1 MVAPAI
7 HAALI
12 CETKA
17 SLHEDV
23 SMIRQR
29 EEKRNRRIAEG
40 LEAIHFTHAY
50 GSLVSLSHMI
60 LFNCQQ
66 ARNIVSYV
74 FGEERRAR
82 CE

>member
-17 SLHEDV
+17 SLHEVV
-23 SMIRQR
+23 SMIGPR

-40 LEAIHFTHAY
+40 LEAIHFTHALWVI
-50 GSLVSLSHMI
+50 SELKSHDP
-60 LFNCQQ
+60 
-66 ARNIVSYV
+66 A
-74 FGEERRAR
+74 
-82 CE
+82 